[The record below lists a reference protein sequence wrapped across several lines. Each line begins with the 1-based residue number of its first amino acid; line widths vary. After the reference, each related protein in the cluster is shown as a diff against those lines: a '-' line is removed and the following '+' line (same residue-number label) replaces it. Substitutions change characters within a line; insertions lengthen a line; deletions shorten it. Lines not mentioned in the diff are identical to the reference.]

1 MKVVHP
7 YSFTHLF
14 PLMLI
19 FKGKNFFL
27 EVKGQKLEII
37 FNSSVVKKIKFCKK
51 DLYNILYM
59 TIENNSIFFF
69 K

>member
-1 MKVVHP
+1 VKVVHP

-14 PLMLI
+14 SLMLI

-51 DLYNILYM
+51 DLYNILYT
-59 TIENNSIFFF
+59 TIKNNSIFL